1 MSNITDL
8 TKTILPGTT
17 LPNNSSLNLLQPSTH
32 PVFFE
37 NVNINSKE
45 LTKTPRTFEG
55 LTKEIKENA
64 SNLNSNVIMTA
75 GTDGIM
81 TPVKD
86 ETPKSDSSGS
96 FKFTAEDGD
105 QKLSGSNTRHLFK
118 NLYGE
123 TLLTFLFFSKDNIN
137 NIQKLLKMLVFKQ
150 MNKVIDDQSNTELM
164 IIMRSIFLE
173 YSQHPPLI
181 DEGMSDITKNQ
192 LYKMYSDEVLR
203 LNELVLNELVPL
215 TCSQLQQYLTYIHDI
230 NSPRVFMDKPIIDS
244 LKGEKEYRSI
254 TSVLTGSAL

>member
-1 MSNITDL
+1 MSNINNLTD
-8 TKTILPGTT
+8 TILPDTV
-17 LPNNSSLNLLQPSTH
+17 LPSFSSSANIIRPGTH
-32 PVFFE
+32 PIFFE

-45 LTKTPRTFEG
+45 NTQTPTAFKKPDTDLRT
-55 LTKEIKENA
+55 LDIEN
-64 SNLNSNVIMTA
+64 
-75 GTDGIM
+75 
-81 TPVKD
+81 KD
-86 ETPKSDSSGS
+86 SPGS

-105 QKLSGSNTRHLFK
+105 HKLSGSNTRHLFK

-123 TLLTFLFFSKDNIN
+123 TLLTFLYFSKDNID

-150 MNKVIDDQSNTELM
+150 MNTVIDDQSNTELM

-181 DEGMSDITKNQ
+181 DEGMTDTTKQ
-192 LYKMYSDEVLR
+192 RLYQMYSSEVSR

-215 TCSQLQQYLTYIHDI
+215 TCSQLQQYLSYIHDA
-230 NSPRVFMDKPIIDS
+230 STPRVFMEKPIIDT
-244 LKGEKEYRSI
+244 LRGEKEYRSI

>member
-1 MSNITDL
+1 MSNINNL
-8 TKTILPGTT
+8 TETILPDTV
-17 LPNNSSLNLLQPSTH
+17 LPNTTNTNMIQPGTH
-32 PVFFE
+32 PIFFE

-45 LTKTPRTFEG
+45 NTQTPTAFKRDTDIRT
-55 LTKEIKENA
+55 LDIQNK
-64 SNLNSNVIMTA
+64 NS
-75 GTDGIM
+75 
-81 TPVKD
+81 P
-86 ETPKSDSSGS
+86 GS

-105 QKLSGSNTRHLFK
+105 SKLSGSNTRHLFK

-123 TLLTFLFFSKDNIN
+123 TLLTFLYFSKDNID

-150 MNKVIDDQSNTELM
+150 MNTVIDDQSNTELM

-181 DEGMSDITKNQ
+181 DEGMSDITKKR
-192 LYKMYSDEVLR
+192 LYKMYSDEVSR

-215 TCSQLQQYLTYIHDI
+215 TCSQLQQYLTYIHDA
-230 NSPRVFMDKPIIDS
+230 STPRVFMEKPITDT